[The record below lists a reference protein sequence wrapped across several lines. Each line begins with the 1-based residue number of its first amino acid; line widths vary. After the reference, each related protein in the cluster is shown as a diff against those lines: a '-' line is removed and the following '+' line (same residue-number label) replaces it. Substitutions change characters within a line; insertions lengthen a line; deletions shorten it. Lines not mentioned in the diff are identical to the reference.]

1 MGWTTEYDDALPFVA
16 NEHSLQRAPGRQ
28 IDWTQVPDSFGGD
41 AFTVTADGGESAA
54 ATSITVD
61 ALPGDIPSGA
71 LLYFGEAGEFARL
84 TAPASEGDTS
94 LTVEALPNAIEDND
108 EATYYPG
115 KEAKR
120 IPAGTIMAALASGKL
135 IPRSAV
141 TGAETATH
149 ILEASANEE
158 DLVGDLGG
166 DNHPGYGVIVG
177 GVIYENLLPDF
188 SDANFATWQ
197 GELEAA
203 GVGTGWVWETYADD
217 TTS

>member
-28 IDWTQVPDSFGGD
+28 IAWDNVPPSFGGD
-41 AFTVTADGGESAA
+41 AFTVTLAA
-54 ATSITVD
+54 AAAIDATSLTVV
-61 ALPGDIPSGA
+61 ALPGDLPIDT
-71 LLYFGEAGEFARL
+71 LLHFGEVDEFARL
-84 TAPASEGDTS
+84 TAPASEGDTT
-94 LTVEALPNAIEDND
+94 LTVEALPSALEDGD
-108 EATYYPG
+108 TATYYPG

-120 IPAGTIMAALASGKL
+120 IPAGTIMAALSSGKL

-188 SDANFATWQ
+188 ADADFATWQ
-197 GELEAA
+197 GELETA
-203 GVGTGWVWETYADD
+203 GVGTGWVWETYSDD
-217 TTS
+217 TV